1 MIAAQWCVQWAGG
14 WVALEHGT
22 RERDRAGWLP
32 RVDRTGCTYARAR
45 LGHDRAGSSASCQK
59 SSTVRQRRPPNL
71 HTYSCTFILSVYQW
85 RHTYVHMHVSFLE
98 YMRVRITWVL
108 RVECGVHAKLA
119 NVQKATWH
127 ASCMRD
133 RYGATINH
141 GQHMSFQVFK
151 LRLAPYPSVVNIYIQ
166 MHTRVCRHAYVKS
179 GTEYCT
185 CARTCMYVV
194 LRRRC
199 LRAYVYDFG

>member
-1 MIAAQWCVQWAGG
+1 MYLRACAIRTRPSGQLGILSKEQYSPAATAAEPTHVQLHVHSLCISMATY
-14 WVALEHGT
+14 VRTHACQ
-22 RERDRAGWLP
+22 LP
-32 RVDRTGCTYARAR
+32 GIHACTYYM
-45 LGHDRAGSSASCQK
+45 SATCQ
-59 SSTVRQRRPPNL
+59 VR
-71 HTYSCTFILSVYQW
+71 CAC
-85 RHTYVHMHVSFLE
+85 E
-98 YMRVRITWVL
+98 
-108 RVECGVHAKLA
+108 A

-151 LRLAPYPSVVNIYIQ
+151 LRLAPYPSVVNIYKCRRAYI
-166 MHTRVCRHAYVKS
+166 CRHAYVKS